1 MIRVAIVATS
11 SILGAGLESLI
22 RGQPD
27 FEIAGLFSD
36 PDAAA
41 ANADVLVVA
50 ATAEAL
56 DRLLADAH
64 APPIVWMSEEAN
76 PPAIAEA
83 LELGVAAVLP
93 LDCTPAELIAAIE
106 GAAAGLLIVRR
117 QDLPALLGSSG
128 RRAAESG
135 PHAGDNALSPREL
148 EVLRMI
154 AQGLP
159 NKTIAWKL
167 GISEHTVKFHVASI
181 LDRLDASSRTDA
193 VAIGIRR
200 GLILV

>member
-1 MIRVAIVATS
+1 VIRVAIVATS

-22 RGQPD
+22 RGQSD
-27 FEIAGLFSD
+27 FEIAGSFSD

-56 DRLLADAH
+56 DRVLGDSH
-64 APPIVWMSEEAN
+64 APPVVWMSDEASAS
-76 PPAIAEA
+76 AIAEA

-93 LDCTPAELIAAIE
+93 LDCTPAELIATVE
-106 GAAAGLLIVRR
+106 GAAAGLVIVRR
-117 QDLPALLGSSG
+117 QDLSGLLGSSG
-128 RRAAESG
+128 GRARESV
-135 PHAGDNALSPREL
+135 PDAGDNALSPREL

-181 LDRLDASSRTDA
+181 LDRLNASSRTDA

-200 GLILV
+200 GLILL